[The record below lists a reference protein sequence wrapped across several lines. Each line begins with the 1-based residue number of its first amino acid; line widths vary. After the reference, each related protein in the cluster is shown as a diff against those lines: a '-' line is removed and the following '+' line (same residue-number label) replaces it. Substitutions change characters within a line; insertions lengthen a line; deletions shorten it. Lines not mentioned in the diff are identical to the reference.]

1 MRTCTA
7 LFALVIFVSSTAAE
21 APVPAAQSGI
31 DLAPAQ
37 GPFNPLEVP
46 DNWETVGGTA
56 TSFLIK
62 GQMLRI
68 QQGQGEPSAIL
79 TRQDYENF
87 DLEFEFRCHEWEES
101 GLLLHAPWNG
111 AWRAGLIIALGDHAG
126 DAPDV
131 FRSGAIFRHVAPKV
145 MAVKE
150 HDEWNICRVRMD
162 WPLLTV
168 VLNGQ
173 VVQDLDLSTHPRLSQ
188 TLRRGRIGFLNS
200 YGWGMEVRNMVLTP
214 LPSSAGSVAMF
225 NGSNLEGW
233 HPVRNKRA
241 WWTAEK
247 GVLRGEGGNGYLQYD
262 TPCQDFALDL
272 YYRASSSA
280 NGGVFFGWKGDD
292 SDRGQEIQI
301 LDLPDVGMV
310 SGSVYGLV
318 RGRDDIFDPGKWNL
332 LQIFVKGNR
341 VVTYINGHQS
351 AEADLPKQ
359 LGPGHITL
367 QMHRDGAVIEW
378 KDLELRL

>member
-1 MRTCTA
+1 MRTRTA
-7 LFALVIFVSSTAAE
+7 LLALLFLTAHAVADGPSAPGTPDPGGARQPLLSTPE
-21 APVPAAQSGI
+21 R
-31 DLAPAQ
+31 
-37 GPFNPLEVP
+37 
-46 DNWETVGGTA
+46 WETVGGTA
-56 TSFLIK
+56 TSFLVEEDT
-62 GQMLRI
+62 LHL

-87 DLEFEFRCHEWEES
+87 NLSFEFRCHEWEES

-131 FRSGAIFRHVAPKV
+131 FRSGAIFRHVAPTV

-150 HDEWNICRVRMD
+150 HGEWNTCSLHMD
-162 WPLLTV
+162 WPYLTV

-173 VVQDLDLSTHPRLSQ
+173 VVQDLDLSSDSRLSQ

-200 YGWGMEVRNMVLTP
+200 YGWGLEVRNMSLTP
-214 LPSSAGSVAMF
+214 LPDSAGAVKMF
-225 NGSNLEGW
+225 NGTNLEGW

-241 WWTAEK
+241 WWTAAD

-262 TPCQDFALDL
+262 SPCQDFALDL
-272 YYRASSSA
+272 YYRASSAA
-280 NGGVFFGWKGDD
+280 NGGVFFGWKKDD
-292 SDRGQEIQI
+292 SDRGHEIQI

-310 SGSVYGLV
+310 SGSIYGLV
-318 RGRDDIFDPGKWNL
+318 RGRDDIFNPGAWNL
-332 LQIFVKGNR
+332 MQIFVKGKH
-341 VVTYINGHQS
+341 VTTYINGHES
-351 AEADLPKQ
+351 AETELPEPVE
-359 LGPGHITL
+359 PGHITL

-378 KDLELRL
+378 RDLTLTTGG